1 MCHPKLQEMGH
12 HLRPATRQAR
22 SGGYSECSIHP
33 SQLYAGPYSSLKVHH
48 FPLLSLLGGAALWSL
63 FLEHIK
69 YTYISNYYIIIKEA
83 ESLER
88 SRSQR
93 ANHNRAEAATQ
104 CSTEH
109 ARLCGRLQILIIAVR
124 EWVWGE
130 MLRDKPKECYVG
142 AGVSEFCRVWEA
154 QISSTSNKRVAN

>member
-22 SGGYSECSIHP
+22 SGGCSECSIHP
-33 SQLYAGPYSSLKVHH
+33 SQLYAGPYSSLKLHH

-69 YTYISNYYIIIKEA
+69 YTYISNYSIIIKEA
-83 ESLER
+83 ESLEC
-88 SRSQR
+88 SRSQW

-104 CSTEH
+104 CSMEH
-109 ARLCGRLQILIIAVR
+109 ARLCGRLRILIIAARDRDGGVVER
-124 EWVWGE
+124 KAKG
-130 MLRDKPKECYVG
+130 ML
-142 AGVSEFCRVWEA
+142 CRGRRIWMLPELGSRNLIHI
-154 QISSTSNKRVAN
+154 QQMSG